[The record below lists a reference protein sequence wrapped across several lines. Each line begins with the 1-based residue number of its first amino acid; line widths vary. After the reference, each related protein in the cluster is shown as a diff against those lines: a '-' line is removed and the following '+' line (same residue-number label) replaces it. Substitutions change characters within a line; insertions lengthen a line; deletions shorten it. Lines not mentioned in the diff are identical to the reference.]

1 MASCSFNPRTVFRQ
15 TSNGLLEEM
24 VRMLNVPMRL
34 NWSELAET
42 DVDSIIAAYQGLD
55 EESRQRVELTLHDLH
70 SMVGEESQLAIF
82 QQCRRAGE
90 NEFLKELE
98 QYESRYDV
106 AILTR
111 LARPEVWR
119 VATRFALADRVIGGR
134 SSYRRI
140 ELPVAK
146 PRTTSKDLRSFASAL
161 SAFYSAHQARGRR
174 CVAEYLLRDDGVHY
188 VFASLDNYR
197 QTVVKLVDGRDD
209 FERVCQTHA
218 FENVFVYDEP
228 NHTTDVYA
236 LGGKPVI
243 QPLTTIFAREF
254 VGIELPPED
263 PNSEPYALDR
273 LLNPNFDF
281 PTQPVD
287 GIRGVVIESARV
299 RTFGSKDHLTF
310 DPNSVYGEGGF
321 HRMINAFIKEDGLPR
336 SNMQIRRVRFR
347 FELESGHK
355 FGFSITRP
363 NGSTL
368 KSLATSDRVLAE
380 RYLRSWGIDR
390 ASDVNAVSA
399 A

>member
-24 VRMLNVPMRL
+24 VGMLNVPMRL

-140 ELPVAK
+140 ELPAAK
-146 PRTTSKDLRSFASAL
+146 PRTSSKDLRSFASAL
-161 SAFYSAHQARGRR
+161 SAFYSAHQARLPGR
-174 CVAEYLLRDDGVHY
+174 
-188 VFASLDNYR
+188 
-197 QTVVKLVDGRDD
+197 
-209 FERVCQTHA
+209 
-218 FENVFVYDEP
+218 
-228 NHTTDVYA
+228 
-236 LGGKPVI
+236 
-243 QPLTTIFAREF
+243 
-254 VGIELPPED
+254 
-263 PNSEPYALDR
+263 
-273 LLNPNFDF
+273 
-281 PTQPVD
+281 
-287 GIRGVVIESARV
+287 
-299 RTFGSKDHLTF
+299 
-310 DPNSVYGEGGF
+310 
-321 HRMINAFIKEDGLPR
+321 
-336 SNMQIRRVRFR
+336 
-347 FELESGHK
+347 
-355 FGFSITRP
+355 
-363 NGSTL
+363 
-368 KSLATSDRVLAE
+368 
-380 RYLRSWGIDR
+380 
-390 ASDVNAVSA
+390 
-399 A
+399 